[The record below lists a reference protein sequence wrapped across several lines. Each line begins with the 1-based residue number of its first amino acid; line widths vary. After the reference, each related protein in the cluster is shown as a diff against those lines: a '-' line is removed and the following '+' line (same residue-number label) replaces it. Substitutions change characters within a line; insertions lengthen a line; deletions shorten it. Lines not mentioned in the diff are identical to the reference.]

1 VRDPVATGASTD
13 GNAKFCMVNHLVFE
27 LGLSA
32 PAIGLYAAFLKFA
45 DNETGESFPSRQT
58 LAKILN
64 VSVPTV
70 DKYIEELRE
79 AGLVRSFPRW
89 RDTEG
94 KVSDVKSDRFN
105 AQTSN
110 GYIVLG
116 YEGVSNIFT
125 RRGQESLPG
134 GVKNLYTNYTH
145 VELDPDITRGGAPP
159 KKSSRGTRISEGWMP
174 DPKTVE
180 KVKADLPG
188 LDLASEHEKFV
199 DYFLSVS
206 GSKGVKVDWNATW
219 RNWMRRAKQWS
230 PAGQGSGESKADYF
244 KNMAASK
251 VQQLAASG
259 QGELEGF

>member
-32 PAIGLYAAFLKFA
+32 PAIGLYAAFLRFA

-134 GVKNLYTNYTH
+134 GVNNLYTNYTH
-145 VELDPDITRGGAPP
+145 VELDPDITRWGAPP

>member
-1 VRDPVATGASTD
+1 MRDPVATGAATD
-13 GNAKFCMVNHLVFE
+13 GNARFCMVNHLVFE

-32 PAIGLYAAFLKFA
+32 PAIGLYAVFLKFA
-45 DNETGESFPSRQT
+45 DNETGESFPSKKT
-58 LAKILN
+58 LAK
-64 VSVPTV
+64 SVKMSEPTV
-70 DKYIEELRE
+70 GKYVEELCE
-79 AGLVRSFPRW
+79 AGLVRSFHRW
-89 RDTEG
+89 RDAKG
-94 KVSDVKSDRFN
+94 NVSDVKSDRFN

-110 GYIVLG
+110 AYIVLG
-116 YEGVSNIFT
+116 YEGVSRMFT
-125 RRGQESLPG
+125 RRGQDPLPERG
-134 GVKNLYTNYTH
+134 KDLSTNYTH

-180 KVKADLPG
+180 KVKVDLPG

-251 VQQLAASG
+251 VQQLAASR
-259 QGELEGF
+259 QGELDGF